1 MENITKFFLINIL
14 QLCIQAVLLSSKQ
27 NKLVPVKQ
35 RIKKKKSEVP
45 SRVEFYLN

>member
-14 QLCIQAVLLSSKQ
+14 RLCIQAVLLSSKQ

-35 RIKKKKSEVP
+35 RIKKKSEVP